1 MRTRKPPETARVLVD
16 GAIVGSI
23 GVAICLGGQQLPFMT
38 GLVALVFVVRVS
50 LARQLGGS
58 IGRELVF
65 LGICTAV
72 GAANDWNTVVLHD
85 VYAYDVPSAL
95 PVDGA
100 IPVWMLLYWGL
111 ILRFVS
117 SLGRWPGLGDEGPS
131 DQVGFPKHRRAHP
144 LGRLA
149 VQLVLVLATRQA
161 IYRFFDDPLLSW
173 LPFAGAA
180 ALWWLLLG
188 LSAHDRRLALLAVT
202 VGTASE
208 AVLITVG
215 GLHRYELGLI
225 GGVPLWIILWWPL
238 AVLVWKDIGG
248 RIEAALSSA
257 SAAPEQSGRE
267 HEEQPAVGGAL
278 ATR

>member
-1 MRTRKPPETARVLVD
+1 MSEAMSSVTARVLVD

-23 GVAICLGGQQLPFMT
+23 GVAICFGGQHLPFMT
-38 GLVALVFVVRVS
+38 GLVALAFVVRVL

-85 VYAYDVPSAL
+85 VYAYDVPTAL

-117 SLGRWPGLGDEGPS
+117 SLGRWPGLGAEGPA
-131 DQVGFPKHRRAHP
+131 DQVGLPGHRAAHP
-144 LGRLA
+144 VGRLA

-161 IYRFFDDPLLSW
+161 IYRFFDDPVLSW
-173 LPFAGAA
+173 VPLAGAA
-180 ALWWLLLG
+180 VLWWLLLG
-188 LSAHDRRLALLAVT
+188 SSAHDRGLALLAVT
-202 VGTASE
+202 VGTAAE

-215 GLHRYELGLI
+215 GLHRYELGLV

-238 AVLVWKDIGG
+238 AVLLWKDIGG
-248 RIEAALSSA
+248 RIETALA
-257 SAAPEQSGRE
+257 AAPEQPGRE
-267 HEEQPAVGGAL
+267 DEEQPAVGRAL
-278 ATR
+278 AAR